1 MKHDQPIS
9 AAQLSRSLAS
19 CHRIE
24 DAIAA
29 RLNGSLAFDTIGAP
43 PAWCS
48 QEAWERIAASMRTWS
63 TIFGNLSLFW
73 TLRQKRDEQ

>member
-9 AAQLSRSLAS
+9 ATQLSRSLVS

-29 RLNGSLAFDTIGAP
+29 RLGDSMSFDTLGAP

-48 QEAWERIAASMRTWS
+48 VEAWECIIQSMREWS
-63 TIFGNLSLFW
+63 TIFGGLDLYWSL
-73 TLRQKRDEQ
+73 RRKRDE

>member
-9 AAQLSRSLAS
+9 AAQLSRSLKA

-29 RLNGSLAFDTIGAP
+29 RLHDGMAFDTIGDP
-43 PAWCS
+43 PAWCETS
-48 QEAWERIAASMRTWS
+48 AWERIIQSMQQWAA
-63 TIFGNLSLFW
+63 IFGGLELYW
-73 TLRQKRDEQ
+73 QLRRKRDE